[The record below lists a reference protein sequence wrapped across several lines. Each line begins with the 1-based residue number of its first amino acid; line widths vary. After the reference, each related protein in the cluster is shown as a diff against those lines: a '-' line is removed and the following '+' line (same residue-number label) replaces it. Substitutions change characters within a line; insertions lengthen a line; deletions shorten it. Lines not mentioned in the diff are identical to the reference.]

1 MEEKKFGQEPE
12 ELDLEEEGDIVE
24 LIDEEGKSVNFRH
37 VATIDY
43 QNEWYV
49 FFSPTEELD
58 GLSED
63 EVVIFKLAEDE
74 DGSDLFLPI
83 EDEALLEAVYN
94 EYVTIMDGE
103 DDECGCGC
111 EDCEGCEGCGED
123 DEDDG
128 HDHDCDCGCGC
139 KHED

>member
-1 MEEKKFGQEPE
+1 MEEKKELHQEPE

-24 LIDEEGKSVNFRH
+24 LIDEDGKSVNFRH

-43 QNEWYV
+43 ENEWYV

-83 EDEALLEAVYN
+83 EDEDLLEKVYN
-94 EYVTIMDGE
+94 EYVAIMDGDE
-103 DDECGCGC
+103 DDCDCDC
-111 EDCEGCEGCGED
+111 EDCAGC
-123 DEDDG
+123 DEDEEEDEHG
-128 HDHDCDCGCGC
+128 KDCGCGCGC
-139 KHED
+139 KH